1 MTESTASADAARAGR
16 AMLQPVLEEL
26 QHVGAAGPFAQRA
39 LEHVARATSALY
51 AGETEAATD
60 AAAADFVRGAL
71 GELSHALEAL
81 HEAPTD
87 DPAFSRLTELVARTL
102 SLLFPVVQ
110 PLSRRRRPVMLP
122 GAVPSID
129 RRALVALGDR
139 LAESERMGAAGHHD
153 QRRDE
158 RVVVEVDVGLLSD
171 SNFYTGLAEDVS
183 TGGVFVSTEKPLPP
197 GTNVT
202 LFFVLAAGRTLKAEG
217 SVRWLRAPETGMTP
231 GMGVAF
237 TRLGDEERQAIEAF
251 CSDRPALFHE

>member
-1 MTESTASADAARAGR
+1 VTEQTPSADAARAGR

-26 QHVGAAGPFAQRA
+26 QHVVSAGPFAQRA

-51 AGETEAATD
+51 TGETQAAGEAEAGD
-60 AAAADFVRGAL
+60 AVRAAL

-81 HEAPTD
+81 HEAPPD
-87 DPAFSRLTELVARTL
+87 HPIFSRLTELVARTL

-110 PLSRRRRPVMLP
+110 PLSRKRRPVMLP

-139 LAESERMGAAGHHD
+139 LAESERAGAPGRHE
-153 QRRDE
+153 QRKDE
-158 RVVVEVDVGLLSD
+158 RVLLEVDVGLLSD

-183 TGGVFVSTEKPLPP
+183 SGGVFVSTTSPLPA
-197 GTNVT
+197 GTAVT
-202 LFFVLAAGRTLKAEG
+202 LFFVLGAGRTLKVEG
-217 SVRWLRAPETGMTP
+217 TVRWLRAAETGATP

-237 TRLGDEERQAIEAF
+237 MQLGADERREIEAF
-251 CSDRPALFHE
+251 CAERPALFHE